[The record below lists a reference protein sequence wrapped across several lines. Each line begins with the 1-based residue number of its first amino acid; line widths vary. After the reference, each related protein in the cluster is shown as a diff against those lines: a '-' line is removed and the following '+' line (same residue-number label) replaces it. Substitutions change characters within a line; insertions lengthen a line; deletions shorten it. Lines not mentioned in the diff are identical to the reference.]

1 MLLSPR
7 LDLFVPTAR
16 FPCFRQ
22 PVLLNAGDHLLA
34 FAENRNVS
42 SCAPSISSNEIGSL
56 QLRRSADNG
65 ATWTAMQQVWRGN
78 IDFYTA
84 VHDMRGT
91 TILML
96 QEGAAT
102 NVFNSTDFGASWSA
116 PTPLSVPLPPGV
128 TSIKPAVG
136 HGVQLQPDLC
146 ASPCREAGRLV
157 LPFVCQNASGCGD
170 RGGSSC
176 AACALLSDDGGA
188 SWRVGGLGQPSS
200 RESQLVQT
208 ASATTSASLYI
219 SERNMGPTAGH
230 RLFCS
235 SADGGETFGGCGLSS
250 LVTPVTA
257 HWTGIVASVQ
267 RLGAGG
273 RRLAYA
279 APSLADQRANLTLR
293 VSRDAGVSWDP
304 AAAVI
309 HSGPAAYSDM
319 ARVNDGVAVL
329 FENGEATF
337 ADRVSLVVVGASS

>member
-208 ASATTSASLYI
+208 ASATTSASLYV
-219 SERNMGPTAGH
+219 SERNMGPTAGKRVLH
-230 RLFCS
+230 
-235 SADGGETFGGCGLSS
+235 
-250 LVTPVTA
+250 V
-257 HWTGIVASVQ
+257 
-267 RLGAGG
+267 G
-273 RRLAYA
+273 RRRRDLRRLWPHLA
-279 APSLADQRANLTLR
+279 
-293 VSRDAGVSWDP
+293 RDAGDGALDWDRCER
-304 AAAVI
+304 AAARRWRPPPRVRRAEPRG
-309 HSGPAAYSDM
+309 SARQPDAPRLARRGLELGPGGGGDPQ
-319 ARVNDGVAVL
+319 RTGGL
-329 FENGEATF
+329 LGHGPRE
-337 ADRVSLVVVGASS
+337 